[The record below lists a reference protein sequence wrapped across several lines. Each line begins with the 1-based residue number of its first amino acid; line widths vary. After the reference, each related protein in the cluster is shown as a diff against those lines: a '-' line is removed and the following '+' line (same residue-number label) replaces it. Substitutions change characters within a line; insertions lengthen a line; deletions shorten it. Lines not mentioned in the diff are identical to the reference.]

1 VGLGGEGLPDGD
13 SPDCS
18 LPQAPRMTY
27 RVELDCFCGPMD
39 LLLYLVRRQELE
51 ILDLPISKITEQFL
65 EFLDVLQVLDFDV
78 IGDFLVVASALVEIK
93 SRTALPQP
101 EEPPAMVET
110 TEDPRADL
118 VRQLLEYKRFREAA
132 KALEEQSAEW
142 QQRYPR
148 LSDDRPRLGNNP
160 AEDLIKEV
168 ELWDLVSALSR
179 VLKRHSEH
187 APKAI
192 IYDDTPISTYI
203 EQIKQR
209 VLAEGRVAFSALFQE
224 NFSRSKITGVFLAI
238 LEILRHH
245 HFHAEQPDAWG
256 EIWVLPPVDAGTK
269 PAEDCATDSPSIAAP
284 PEPLIETEPPAELS
298 PAAEVAVEPA
308 AYGDLGDESLD
319 VDAA

>member
-1 VGLGGEGLPDGD
+1 
-13 SPDCS
+13 
-18 LPQAPRMTY
+18 
-27 RVELDCFCGPMD
+27 MD

-51 ILDLPISKITEQFL
+51 ILDLPIAKITGQFL

-101 EEPPAMVET
+101 EEPPAMVEA

-132 KALEEQSAEW
+132 KALEVQSAEW

-179 VLKRHSEH
+179 VLKRHSQH

-209 VLAEGRVAFSALFQE
+209 VLAEGRVAFSSLFQE

-256 EIWVLPPVDAGTK
+256 EIWVLPPVEQQAV
-269 PAEDCATDSPSIAAP
+269 ATDPVTGDATSPSSMP
-284 PEPLIETEPPAELS
+284 SNGLETGTGVPSPLVAELDPDS
-298 PAAEVAVEPA
+298 EIHPGPDDATFEAGAA
-308 AYGDLGDESLD
+308 
-319 VDAA
+319 

>member
-1 VGLGGEGLPDGD
+1 MRPANISRAGGM
-13 SPDCS
+13 
-18 LPQAPRMTY
+18 AY

-39 LLLYLVRRQELE
+39 LLLYLVRRQELD
-51 ILDLPISKITEQFL
+51 ILDLPIAKIAEQFL
-65 EFLDVLQVLDFDV
+65 EFLDVLQTLDFDLV
-78 IGDFLVVASALVEIK
+78 GDFLVVASALVEIK

-101 EEPPAMVET
+101 EEAPVMVEVV
-110 TEDPRADL
+110 EDPRADL

-132 KALEEQSAEW
+132 KALEDQSAEW

-160 AEDLIKEV
+160 ADDLIKEV

-179 VLKRHSEH
+179 VLKRHSAH

-209 VLAEGRVAFSALFQE
+209 VLAEGKVAFSALFQE
-224 NFSRSKITGVFLAI
+224 NFSRSKITGIFLAI

-245 HFHAEQPDAWG
+245 HFRAEQPDAYS
-256 EIWVLPPVDAGTK
+256 EIWVLPPAEASALPLDASQADTAQADAATA
-269 PAEDCATDSPSIAAP
+269 PAIPPSAIPAP
-284 PEPLIETEPPAELS
+284 HFLTQPDDDPL
-298 PAAEVAVEPA
+298 AAEIDRIAVDLEP
-308 AYGDLGDESLD
+308 
-319 VDAA
+319 DAA